1 MGIEPTTD
9 RSACLPLDLKSRMLT
24 MNITTPIYFIIDI
37 IIAFIYL
44 FYNLKRKN
52 RAYLKVNKI
61 DSFPIKLNTSLI
73 RILKNQF

>member
-1 MGIEPTTD
+1 
-9 RSACLPLDLKSRMLT
+9 